1 MDNKAR
7 KPKPK
12 SEVYQELANRTGLTR
27 KQVSSV
33 FDALGA
39 VMQDELG
46 KKGPG
51 VFAIAGLLKIK
62 RITKEATKARTM
74 PNPFKPGEMMTV
86 KAKPARNIVKAMALK
101 NLKEMVK

>member
-39 VMQDELG
+39 VMQD
-46 KKGPG
+46 
-51 VFAIAGLLKIK
+51 
-62 RITKEATKARTM
+62 
-74 PNPFKPGEMMTV
+74 
-86 KAKPARNIVKAMALK
+86 
-101 NLKEMVK
+101 